1 MSHAP
6 SDTAITPLDGE
17 RGFGMVEIIISMF
30 LLGLLAMFFL
40 PVLITSL
47 QVSASNSTM
56 AVAAQLASGQL
67 EEARA
72 KGSHCSELIIPP
84 GSSVVLGTL
93 QANGANL
100 EVRRVRGTCPT
111 VATAYP
117 TTISLQVAVWRP
129 GGSKAIVEANTLI
142 LVTAP

>member
-1 MSHAP
+1 MPYVAFRP
-6 SDTAITPLDGE
+6 AITPDDGE
-17 RGFGMVEIIISMF
+17 RGFGMMEIVISMF

-47 QVSASNSTM
+47 QVSATNSTM

-72 KGSHCSELIIPP
+72 KGSLCSKLPIPP
-84 GSSVVLGTL
+84 GWSVVLGTP
-93 QANGANL
+93 QTDGANL
-100 EVRRVRGTCPT
+100 EVRRVRGACPI
-111 VATAYP
+111 VAAAYP
-117 TTISLQVAVWRP
+117 TTISLQVEVWRP
-129 GGSKAIVEANTLI
+129 GASKAVVQANTLI

>member
-6 SDTAITPLDGE
+6 FHTAKSPVDGE
-17 RGFGMVEIIISMF
+17 RGFGMIEIIVSML

-40 PVLITSL
+40 PVLITTL
-47 QVSASNSTM
+47 QVSSTNSTM

-72 KGSHCSELIIPP
+72 KGTRCSELIIPA
-84 GSSVVLGTL
+84 GSSVILGTL

-100 EVRRVRGTCPT
+100 EVRRVRGACPT

-129 GGSKAIVEANTLI
+129 GGPRAIVEANTLI